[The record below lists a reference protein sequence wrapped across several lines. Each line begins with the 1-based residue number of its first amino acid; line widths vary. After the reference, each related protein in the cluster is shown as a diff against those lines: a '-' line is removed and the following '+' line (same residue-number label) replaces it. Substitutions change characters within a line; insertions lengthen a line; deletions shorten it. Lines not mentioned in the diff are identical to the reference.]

1 MNSPESPITTATLHS
16 LTSSELLQRTRE
28 TALEERRIG
37 IELLHYLLEVDRRR
51 LFVPKFTSLHE
62 YVVREL
68 GYSDG
73 AAHRRISAM
82 RLLRTI
88 PELDPKLRD
97 GSVNLS
103 TASQV
108 QNFMMAE
115 KRITGAPS
123 TRKTAL
129 ELVNQIS
136 GKSARETEALLAA
149 RSPRVA
155 AVLQERPRSIDG
167 KNVQITITLTPD
179 LQQKLRRLRDR
190 MAHQNIRPSLAEQLE
205 MLADFA
211 LKKLEG
217 GASSSGARQSTCAG
231 IQKPEGPA
239 TNEKVTK
246 GANQGAK
253 TLLHEATSAHSDG
266 ETLSASRHKPNWTT
280 HRRRSP
286 IQRNVMQD
294 LSRPNART
302 VPTTI
307 RRQIWNRAGS
317 RCEFRTEAGSRCTRT
332 HLLQIDHRI
341 PVAWGGGREPENL
354 QLLCATHNQWKRDRL
369 PGG

>member
-1 MNSPESPITTATLHS
+1 MNSPESQTTQQRLHS
-16 LTSSELLQRTRE
+16 LTSSELLQRTRQL
-28 TALEERRIG
+28 ALEERRIG

-51 LFVPKFTSLHE
+51 LFAPKFSSLHE
-62 YVVREL
+62 YVAREL

-82 RLLRTI
+82 RLLRTV
-88 PELDPKLRD
+88 PELDLMLRE

-108 QNFMMAE
+108 QNFISAE
-115 KRITGAPS
+115 RRITGTPS
-123 TRKTAL
+123 SPKTAL

-167 KNVQITITLTPD
+167 QNVQITITLTPQ
-179 LQQKLRRLRDR
+179 LQRKLRRLRDR
-190 MAHQNIRPSLAEQLE
+190 MAHQNIHPSLAEQLE

-211 LKKLEG
+211 LKKFEGAEG
-217 GASSSGARQSTCAG
+217 GKMNPESGRAAPHERLTKSVSREARKSPAQVTSTRSGSEPLSGSSRKSETTVDRSRMPPRGA
-231 IQKPEGPA
+231 
-239 TNEKVTK
+239 
-246 GANQGAK
+246 
-253 TLLHEATSAHSDG
+253 
-266 ETLSASRHKPNWTT
+266 TT
-280 HRRRSP
+280 QNS
-286 IQRNVMQD
+286 
-294 LSRPNART
+294 SRPNARALPVT
-302 VPTTI
+302 L
-307 RRQIWNRAGS
+307 RRQIWKRAGE
-317 RCEFRTEAGSRCTRT
+317 RCEYRAPDGSRCTRT

-369 PGG
+369 PGA